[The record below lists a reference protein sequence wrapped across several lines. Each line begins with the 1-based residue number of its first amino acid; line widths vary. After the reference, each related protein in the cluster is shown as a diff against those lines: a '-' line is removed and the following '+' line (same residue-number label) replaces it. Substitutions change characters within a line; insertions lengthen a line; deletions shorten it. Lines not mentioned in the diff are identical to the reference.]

1 MAVFTKVQPDAFRR
15 WARRRLGFA
24 RAGPPVAIAE
34 GIENSNYKF
43 RAGGRD
49 FVFTIFE
56 VWRAP
61 RVRYYAR
68 LARHL
73 ADRGVPAPAPLDA
86 EMPDAWDGKPC
97 LVVPFAAGDWLRNPG
112 PESLRAVGEAAAR
125 MHSAARDFPSAE
137 SLPNPRNCEWRAR
150 AAAEIRPGI
159 SAADAELLDGEVE
172 SDARFSALALP
183 AADCHCDLFRNNVL
197 WQNGEISAVIDF
209 YFGGRDSLLFDIAVC
224 CCDWCFDFRRGDF
237 DDAKMAALLSGY
249 RAARRLTP
257 EEESA
262 FPDALRSAALRF
274 WISRTRD
281 LQFPRRAET
290 LTPHDPAPFRA
301 ILNAARS
308 RALRCGGANRKIP
321 A

>member
-24 RAGPPVAIAE
+24 RAGAPVPIAE
-34 GIENSNYKF
+34 GIENTNYKF
-43 RAGGRD
+43 QADGRE

-61 RVRYYAR
+61 RARYYAR

-73 ADRGVPAPAPLDA
+73 AARGVPAPAPLDA
-86 EMPDAWDGKPC
+86 EMPDCWDGKPC
-97 LVVPFAAGDWLRNPG
+97 LAVPFAPGEWMRNPG
-112 PESLRAVGEAAAR
+112 PEALRAVGEMAAR
-125 MHSAARDFPSAE
+125 MHSAAKDFPPAE
-137 SLPNPRNCEWRAR
+137 SLPNPRDAKWRAR
-150 AAAEIRPGI
+150 AAAEIRPGM
-159 SAADAELLDGEVE
+159 SAADRELLDGELE
-172 SDARFSALALP
+172 SDARFSEVVLP
-183 AADCHCDLFRNNVL
+183 AADCHCDLFRNNIL
-197 WQNGEISAVIDF
+197 WRGGEISAVIDF

-237 DDAKMAALLSGY
+237 DDAKLAALLSGY

-257 EEESA
+257 EEECA
-262 FPDALRSAALRF
+262 FPDALRAAALRF
-274 WISRTRD
+274 WISRGHD
-281 LQFPRRAET
+281 LRFPRRAES

-301 ILNAARS
+301 ILAAAKN
-308 RALRCGGANRKIP
+308 RALRFRGAGRRIP